1 MNPLMLEGINL
12 MAIGMGAVFT
22 FLTLLVFTTTLM
34 SKLVN
39 KYAPPAPEPAAQPSA
54 AAAPSN
60 QPNQVSDGQLLAVI
74 SAAIHRHRSR
84 HK

>member
-1 MNPLMLEGINL
+1 MNQLMWEGINL
-12 MAIGMGAVFT
+12 MMLGMGAVFV

-39 KYAPPAPEPAAQPSA
+39 KYAPPVPAPAEQPAASVNQP
-54 AAAPSN
+54 N
-60 QPNQVSDGQLLAVI
+60 EPNQVSDGQLLAVI

>member
-12 MAIGMGAVFT
+12 MVIGMGAVFL

-39 KYAPPAPEPAAQPSA
+39 KFAPPAPAPAAKPVIA
-54 AAAPSN
+54 ASPN
-60 QPNQVSDGQLLAVI
+60 PPNQVSDGQLLAVI

>member
-1 MNPLMLEGINL
+1 MDQLLWDGINL
-12 MAIGMGAVFT
+12 MALGMGAVFV
-22 FLTLLVFTTTLM
+22 FLSLLVLTTTLM
-34 SKLVN
+34 SKIVIH
-39 KYAPPAPEPAAQPSA
+39 YTPPESDASVTPVIAGP
-54 AAAPSN
+54 

>member
-1 MNPLMLEGINL
+1 MLEGINL
-12 MAIGMGAVFT
+12 MVIGMGAVFT
-22 FLTLLVFTTTLM
+22 FLTLLVFTTTIM

-39 KYAPPAPEPAAQPSA
+39 KYAPPAPAPTAQPSVA
-54 AAAPSN
+54 VVSPN

-74 SAAIHRHRSR
+74 TAAIHRHRSR

>member
-12 MAIGMGAVFT
+12 MVIGMGAVFT

-34 SKLVN
+34 SKLVM
-39 KYAPPAPEPAAQPSA
+39 KYAPPPPAPAAPPVVVAS
-54 AAAPSN
+54 PN

-74 SAAIHRHRSR
+74 SAAIHRHRS
-84 HK
+84 HQK

>member
-1 MNPLMLEGINL
+1 MDQLLLDGINL
-12 MAIGMGAVFT
+12 MALGMGAVFV

-34 SKLVN
+34 SKIVMHFT
-39 KYAPPAPEPAAQPSA
+39 PPEADASA
-54 AAAPSN
+54 TPVISGS
-60 QPNQVSDGQLLAVI
+60 QSNQVSDGQLLAVI